1 MVGEA
6 RITGKGWP
14 GALRLI
20 RWVGIRV
27 INGFRDEA
35 ASHSSWAMRPRNC
48 ACVTIPVVGNGHGV
62 ACAEDG

>member
-35 ASHSSWAMRPRNC
+35 ASHSSWVMRPINC
-48 ACVTIPVVGNGHGV
+48 ACVTVPVVGNGHGV
-62 ACAEDG
+62 ACAEDE